1 MYRRLLC
8 RLLCAEYSRLCNLST
23 CCGWLQPRGGSLLSG
38 TTWQGY
44 FLTANRTGLSG
55 TTCQRKTN
63 CFYGNQIKSIAKKC
77 AAILFLL
84 LQGMPG
90 ATTCRCHVLLDKI
103 IFVKSFNRLVKSHL
117 TTQNSHIFM
126 VIKKNITERYAVILF
141 LPLQGMARGGS
152 SPLLDGA

>member
-1 MYRRLLC
+1 MV
-8 RLLCAEYSRLCNLST
+8 
-23 CCGWLQPRGGSLLSG
+23 
-38 TTWQGY
+38 
-44 FLTANRTGLSG
+44 
-55 TTCQRKTN
+55 
-63 CFYGNQIKSIAKKC
+63 IKKNIAKRC

-103 IFVKSFNRLVKSHL
+103 IFVKSFNGLVKSHL

-141 LPLQGMARGGS
+141 LPLQGMGGGGGS
-152 SPLLDGA
+152 PLSCTA